1 MSIKLF
7 SLLVLIVLMMILL
20 AIFSM
25 IGLVIN
31 YIYNKIRER
40 KGDY

>member
-7 SLLVLIVLMMILL
+7 SLLVLIVLIIILL

-31 YIYNKIRER
+31 YTYNKIRER